1 MKPEFIS
8 LRKEFVKSLQTLYPV
23 QEAESIFR
31 WAIDHIEKNTSDNA
45 LQAEQINTCLARLMT
60 GEPLQY
66 IIGEWDFY
74 GRRFLLNP
82 SVLIPRPETE
92 ELVEIC
98 LKLRVPEVA
107 NVLDIGTGSGCI
119 AVTLACERPK
129 WKVWALDI
137 SNHTLEVARKNAEMN
152 QTTIRWI
159 RADVLKDVPDIK
171 EKQFDIMVSNPPY
184 VTISES
190 ALMRKNV
197 VEHEPHQALFVPNS
211 DPLVFYRRIAALGK
225 EFLNPGGWLALE
237 INEAF
242 PEETTLLYSKAGY
255 NHVQALKDM
264 QGKWRFVLAQ
274 NPF

>member
-8 LRKEFVKSLQTLYPV
+8 QRKEFVKSLQALYPV

-31 WAIDHIEKNTSDNA
+31 WAADHIEKSISEPS
-45 LQAEQINTCLARLMT
+45 LQAEQLNAYLDRLMT

-92 ELVEIC
+92 ELVDLC
-98 LKLRVPEVA
+98 LKLNLPEGA
-107 NVLDIGTGSGCI
+107 KVLDIGTGSGCI

-129 WKVWALDI
+129 WKVWGLDI
-137 SNHTLEVARKNAEMN
+137 SIDALEVAGKNAELN
-152 QTTIRWI
+152 
-159 RADVLKDVPDIK
+159 RAAIHLVCANILEDVPEI
-171 EKQFDIMVSNPPY
+171 ELSRFDLIVSNPPY
-184 VTISES
+184 VAISES

-197 VEHEPHQALFVPNS
+197 IEHEPHQALFVPDG
-211 DPLVFYRRIAALGK
+211 DPLVFYNKIAALGK
-225 EFLNPGGWLALE
+225 LALNPGGWVALE

-242 PEETTLLYSKAGY
+242 PTETAQLFSEAGY
-255 NHVQALKDM
+255 IHVECLKDM

-274 NPF
+274 NPG